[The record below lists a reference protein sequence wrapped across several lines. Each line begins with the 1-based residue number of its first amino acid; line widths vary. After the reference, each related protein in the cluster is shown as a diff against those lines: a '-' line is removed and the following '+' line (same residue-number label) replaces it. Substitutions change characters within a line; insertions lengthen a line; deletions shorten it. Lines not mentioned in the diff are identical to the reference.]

1 MDNLL
6 GILGLL
12 GPASLIV
19 ALVVIAL
26 LSQRLGAVTKR
37 PPLYRWFFVGI
48 AFIAVSVVARFA
60 NLNDPAGQDNTT
72 ALIGDLALAG
82 GLSLA
87 VVIAWRYWG
96 WLLNERGKDTKG
108 SGH

>member
-6 GILGLL
+6 GVIGLV
-12 GPASLIV
+12 GPGSLAV
-19 ALVVIAL
+19 ALIVIAL

-37 PPLYRWFFVGI
+37 SPLYRWFFVGI
-48 AFIAVSVVARFA
+48 VFVAISVVARFA
-60 NLNDPAGQDNTT
+60 TLHMPAEQDNTT
-72 ALIGDLALAG
+72 ALIGDLAFAAG
-82 GLSLA
+82 LTLA

-96 WLLNERGKDTKG
+96 WLLNERGKDTRG

>member
-6 GILGLL
+6 GLLGLV

-26 LSQRLGAVTKR
+26 LSQRLGSVTKR
-37 PPLYRWFFVGI
+37 PPLYRWFFVSIG
-48 AFIAVSVVARFA
+48 FIVVTVVARFA
-60 NLNDPAGQDNTT
+60 NLNDPAGQDNAT

-82 GLSLA
+82 GLSLS

-96 WLLNERGKDTKG
+96 WLLNERGTDTKG